1 MGGTIVAK
9 ATEREPSDRVSSFK
23 KSLEELAEK
32 VGVPRDRISFAKKL
46 FLCRK
51 NLRLALID
59 YSRKV
64 EKPF

>member
-1 MGGTIVAK
+1 MI
-9 ATEREPSDRVSSFK
+9 E
-23 KSLEELAEK
+23 SLLQKNFFYVE
-32 VGVPRDRISFAKKL
+32 
-46 FLCRK
+46 K

>member
-51 NLRLALID
+51 KPSTCSDRLLPE
-59 YSRKV
+59 S
-64 EKPF
+64 